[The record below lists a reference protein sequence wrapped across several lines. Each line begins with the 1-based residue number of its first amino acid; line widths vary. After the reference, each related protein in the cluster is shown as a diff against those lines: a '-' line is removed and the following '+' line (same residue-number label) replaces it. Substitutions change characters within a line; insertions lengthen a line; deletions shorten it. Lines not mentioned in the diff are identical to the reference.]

1 MQALITSTD
10 KIPKP
15 HQAQLMGTP
24 TKRGGKG
31 RRGLHC
37 NLAAITFF
45 LPYSRATSRTRT
57 HSHGQTPPRATTT
70 APAPIAAAGRSTH
83 RLRRA
88 IFPNTMYIPYH
99 IPYIYMYSIYIYICH
114 TIPFPVLPLPSG
126 IAPPR
131 IAFSL
136 VCQTLQL
143 HVPCAMYTPVYPRNC
158 ASSKQVQP
166 CVFAV
171 NQYS

>member
-24 TKRGGKG
+24 TKRGRKG
-31 RRGLHC
+31 GRELHC
-37 NLAAITFF
+37 NLAAITCFYRTPGLPAEHGPTATAKLLLVRQQQPQPPLRPRDVRRIASDERFF
-45 LPYSRATSRTRT
+45 
-57 HSHGQTPPRATTT
+57 
-70 APAPIAAAGRSTH
+70 PI
-83 RLRRA
+83 LC
-88 IFPNTMYIPYH
+88 IYH
-99 IPYIYMYSIYIYICH
+99 TICPIYIYMYSIYIYH